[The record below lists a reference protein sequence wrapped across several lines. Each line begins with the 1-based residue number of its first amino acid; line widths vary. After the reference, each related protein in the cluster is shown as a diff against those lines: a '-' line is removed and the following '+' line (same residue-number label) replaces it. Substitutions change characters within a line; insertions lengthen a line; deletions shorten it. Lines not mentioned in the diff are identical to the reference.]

1 MFEPR
6 RFKIG
11 DLLNSSTKFAIPR
24 YQRDYKWGKE
34 EAQELIE
41 DLNNY
46 SSSRDSSLFLGTI
59 ILEENKSLHD
69 GGAPVTMIVDGQQR
83 ITSILILLLA
93 CRQH

>member
-6 RFKIG
+6 RFRIG
-11 DLLNSSTKFAIPR
+11 NLLNASSKFMIPS

-46 SSSRDSSLFLGTI
+46 SSSRESSLFLGTI
-59 ILEENKSLHD
+59 ILEENRLPWTAVFPSRWSWM
-69 GGAPVTMIVDGQQR
+69 A
-83 ITSILILLLA
+83 SSA
-93 CRQH
+93 